1 MKNKISKLENM
12 SVQNCGDG
20 DFAQRFN
27 DLVTEFVNYQADNP
41 TNTSKVS
48 IKMSVE
54 FTPLEDGTISTVT
67 WGTISLPAVKKL
79 SRASISNDGQVQQ
92 FVNIEEE
99 LPGLVDN
106 VTEISKKKEVKA
118 GD

>member
-20 DFAQRFN
+20 DFAARFN

-48 IKMSVE
+48 IKMCVE

-67 WGTISLPAVKKL
+67 YGTIAMPAVKKL
-79 SRASISNDGQVQQ
+79 SRSSISSDGQVQQ

-99 LPGLVDN
+99 LPGLADEK
-106 VTEISKKKEVKA
+106 VTHINRKEVSE
-118 GD
+118 